1 MSFDKDFMTVDPFAG
16 REPWNNDAEPESDE
30 YDCAGCY
37 DCKVQMSKPGEI
49 CTECLMYIAEYA

>member
-1 MSFDKDFMTVDPFAG
+1 MNHNINPDNRDANNPLA
-16 REPWNNDAEPESDE
+16 PWNNDAEPESDE